1 MNRKS
6 EARKSAT
13 DHRLGFLLLLMSPV
27 PALIAVRIAALL
39 TPATPETKISFG
51 SEPWIS
57 RRMSCRK
64 VITADSSDQAATDRC
79 GMPGPQN
86 ANAHRKKRCGGRRR
100 SADGACRSADEAVE
114 GGPSSFWPR
123 AQRPPSLRR
132 NKDVSKCLSRA

>member
-64 VITADSSDQAATDRC
+64 VITADSSDQEQQSLR
-79 GMPGPQN
+79 
-86 ANAHRKKRCGGRRR
+86 
-100 SADGACRSADEAVE
+100 ACRGHAMRMHIEKGDVA
-114 GGPSSFWPR
+114 GG
-123 AQRPPSLRR
+123 A
-132 NKDVSKCLSRA
+132 A